1 MILKYILPFII
12 MFAAFI
18 IKVPVAFSLM
28 GASILFFFMTGM
40 DIGIV
45 CEKMMSSLYYNY
57 VIIAVPLFI
66 FTANIFNTS
75 KVTEKIFTFCKALIG
90 RRRGA
95 LAHVNI
101 LLSLIFSGMS
111 GSAFADA
118 AGLGLM
124 EIKAMQEEGYDNEFS
139 CAVTAASATIGPV
152 FPPSIPMVQYAM
164 LSGASVGALLLGG
177 MMPGVMLAIVLM
189 LYVSIVSRRRD
200 YPKGAKFTLKEF
212 FIFTWKA
219 IPALF
224 TPVILI
230 GGIYSG
236 IVTPTEAGALSAAYA
251 LIISLFFY
259 KSISMKELVKCIE
272 DTAKQT
278 GIIVILICA
287 SAPFSY
293 IVTISGMAQTIA
305 KFFLGITGSP
315 YVFLLIVN
323 ILLLILG
330 MFLDTSTIL
339 YVFVPLLLPIASSLG
354 IDLVQ
359 FGVIVVLNT
368 MIGMCTPPY
377 GMLCFI
383 SASQV
388 NAPLKGVFKE
398 VLPMVLFMLI
408 VLGVV
413 TYFPWFV
420 TFIPSLMQH

>member
-1 MILKYILPFII
+1 MSLHYLLPFLI
-12 MFAAFI
+12 MFAAFV
-18 IKVPVAFSLM
+18 IKVPIGFSLM
-28 GASILFFFMTGM
+28 GASIIFFAVTGM
-40 DIGIV
+40 DIGMV

-66 FTANIFNTS
+66 FTANILNSS
-75 KVTEKIFTFCKALIG
+75 KVSETLFTFCKACIG
-90 RRRGA
+90 NRRGA

-101 LLSLIFSGMS
+101 LESLIFSGMT

-118 AGLGLM
+118 SGLGLM
-124 EIKAMQEEGYDNEFS
+124 EIKAMEADGYDREFS
-139 CAVTAASATIGPV
+139 CATSAASATIGPV

-189 LYVSIVSRRRD
+189 VYIVFISKKRD
-200 YPKGAKFTLKEF
+200 YPKGQKFTLKEF
-212 FIFTWKA
+212 TAFTWKA
-219 IPALF
+219 LPVLF

-236 IVTPTEAGALSAAYA
+236 VVTPTEAGALASFYA
-251 LIISLFFY
+251 LLIAMLIYKTLSVKTLFTCV
-259 KSISMKELVKCIE
+259 KE
-272 DTAKQT
+272 TAMQT
-278 GIIVILICA
+278 GTIVILICA

-293 IVTISGMAQTIA
+293 IVTVSGMAQTVA
-305 KFFLGITGSP
+305 DFFLGISHNP
-315 YVFLLIVN
+315 YFFLFVVN

-339 YVFVPLLLPIASSLG
+339 YVFVPLLIPIAKAVG
-354 IDLVQ
+354 VDLVH

-383 SASQV
+383 SASLAK
-388 NAPLKGVFKE
+388 APLQGVFKE
-398 VLPMVLFMLI
+398 VFPMVVFMLI
-408 VLGVV
+408 VLALV
-413 TYFPWFV
+413 TFFPWFV
-420 TFIPSLMQH
+420 TFIPSLMH